1 MRQYKDDQKCNR
13 IGMKHLLLA
22 ILGCFIFP
30 AIYAQPGLGLKSEAL
45 RNAGYSAYVID
56 AVNGNVL
63 YKTPQVSLVP
73 ASVMKIVTTA
83 AALEIL
89 GANFAFHTQLGI
101 SGKVNAETGLLSGN
115 LILKGGCDPAFYSEY
130 FPEHYRGTFEA
141 WATALSK
148 AGVKNIGG
156 DFIIDLSQMSG
167 SSIPGGWLWEDIGN
181 YYGAGVSA
189 LTYSDNYYKIH
200 FSSPSEPGKPV
211 TINRTDPQIDSL
223 NLTNKVFSSEVNRDL
238 AFIYGAPGSSSQIV
252 EGSIPGGRTD
262 FIVKASMPDPAR
274 IAATEFIKIL
284 KYNKIEISGK
294 TVFVSSP
301 TNEAFTLIA
310 DKSSPLLRDL
320 IVPLNKESINLFAEH
335 LLREIGRARK
345 GSPSLEKSIE
355 AINEFWIE
363 KGIFMNGYYP
373 TDGSGLSRSNGIC
386 PRTLA
391 EILRYMHLSANR
403 DVFFTSL
410 PVAGQSGTLQSAFK
424 GSKLENNLR
433 AKTGSMTRVRSM
445 AGILTNQKGEK
456 VIFAIIANNFDGTQA
471 LVGHSIEDFLNGI
484 YSENSIPAKKPEVH

>member
-1 MRQYKDDQKCNR
+1 MRPNKSEQKYYR
-13 IGMKHLLLA
+13 IGMKHLLLS
-22 ILGCFIFP
+22 ILGCILFP
-30 AIYAQPGLGLKSEAL
+30 AIFAQPGLRLKSEAL
-45 RNAGYSAYVID
+45 QNAGYSAYVID
-56 AVNGNVL
+56 AVNGNIL
-63 YKTPQVSLVP
+63 FKTPQVSLVP

-89 GANFAFHTQLGI
+89 GADFAFHTQLGI
-101 SGKVNAETGLLSGN
+101 SGKVNPETGLLAGN
-115 LILKGGCDPAFYSEY
+115 LVLIGGCDPAFYSDY

-141 WATALSK
+141 WATALSN
-148 AGVKNIGG
+148 AGVKSIQG
-156 DFIIDLSQMSG
+156 DFIIDLSQSSG

-200 FSSPSEPGKPV
+200 FSSPSDSGKPV
-211 TINRTDPQIDSL
+211 TITRTDPQIDSL
-223 NLTNKVFSSEVNRDL
+223 NLTNKVVSSEVNRDL
-238 AFIYGAPGSSSQIV
+238 AFIYGAPGSFSQLV
-252 EGSIPGGRTD
+252 EGSIPGGRSD
-262 FIVKASMPDPAR
+262 FVVKATMPDPPR
-274 IAATEFIKIL
+274 IAANEFIKIL

-294 TVFVSSP
+294 IIFVSSP
-301 TNEAFTLIA
+301 MNEAFTLIA

-345 GSPSLEKSIE
+345 GSSSLDKSIE
-355 AINEFWIE
+355 AIHEFWIE
-363 KGIFMNGYYP
+363 KGIFLNGYYP

-391 EILRYMHLSANR
+391 EILRYMHLNANR
-403 DVFFTSL
+403 DVFFASL

-445 AGILTNQKGEK
+445 AGILTNQKGKK
-456 VIFAIIANNFDGTQA
+456 VIFAIITNNFDGTQA

-484 YSENSIPAKKPEVH
+484 YSN

>member
-1 MRQYKDDQKCNR
+1 MRQNKCDQKCNKN
-13 IGMKHLLLA
+13 GMKHLLLT
-22 ILGCFIFP
+22 ILGCLLFP
-30 AIYAQPGLGLKSEAL
+30 AIFAQPGLGLKSEAL

-63 YKTPQVSLVP
+63 YKTPQLSLVP

-89 GANFAFHTQLGI
+89 GTDFTFHTQLGI
-101 SGKVNAETGLLSGN
+101 SGKVNPETGLLSGN

-130 FPEHYRGTFEA
+130 FPEHYRGTFET

-148 AGVKNIGG
+148 AGIKSIQG
-156 DFIIDLSQMSG
+156 DFIVDLSQISG

-200 FSSPSEPGKPV
+200 FSSPSESGKPV

-223 NLTNKVFSSEVNRDL
+223 NLTNKVVSSEVNRDL
-238 AFIYGAPGSSSQIV
+238 AFIYGAPGSFSQLI
-252 EGSIPGGRTD
+252 EGTIPGGRSD
-262 FIVKASMPDPAR
+262 FVVKASMPDPAR
-274 IAATEFIKIL
+274 NAANEFIKIL
-284 KYNKIEISGK
+284 KYSKIEISGK
-294 TVFVSSP
+294 IVFFSSS
-301 TNEAFTLIA
+301 TNEAFTLLA
-310 DKSSPLLRDL
+310 DKSSPPLRDL

-345 GSPSLEKSIE
+345 GSSSLEKSIE
-355 AINEFWIE
+355 AIHEFWIE
-363 KGIFMNGYYP
+363 KGIFLNGYYP

-403 DVFFTSL
+403 DVFLASL

-433 AKTGSMTRVRSM
+433 AKTGSMKRVRSM
-445 AGILTNQKGEK
+445 AGILTNQKGKK
-456 VIFAIIANNFDGTQA
+456 VIFAIITNNFDGTQA

-484 YSENSIPAKKPEVH
+484 YSN

>member
-1 MRQYKDDQKCNR
+1 MRQYRSGQKYDR
-13 IGMKHLLLA
+13 IGMKHLLLT
-22 ILGCFIFP
+22 ILGCVFIQTIF
-30 AIYAQPGLGLKSEAL
+30 AQPGLGLKSEAL

-56 AVNGNVL
+56 AMNGNVL
-63 YKTPQVSLVP
+63 YTTPQVSLVP

-89 GANFAFHTQLGI
+89 GGDFVFHTQLGL
-101 SGKVNAETGLLSGN
+101 SGKVNPETGLLAGN

-130 FPEHYRGTFEA
+130 FPEHYRGTFED

-148 AGVKNIGG
+148 AGIKCIQGNL
-156 DFIIDLSQMSG
+156 IIDLSQMSG

-200 FSSPSEPGKPV
+200 FSSLSEAGKPV

-223 NLTNKVFSSEVNRDL
+223 NLTNKVVSSEVNRDL
-238 AFIYGAPGSSSQIV
+238 AFIYGAPGSLSQLV
-252 EGSIPGGRTD
+252 EGSIPGGRSD
-262 FIVKASMPDPAR
+262 FVVKASLPEPAR
-274 IAATEFIKIL
+274 IAANEFIKIL
-284 KYNKIEISGK
+284 KYSKIDISGK
-294 TVFVSSP
+294 IVFVSTP

-310 DKSSPLLRDL
+310 DKSSPELRDL

-345 GSPSLEKSIE
+345 GSSSLDKSIE
-355 AINEFWIE
+355 AIHEFWIE
-363 KGIFMNGYYP
+363 KGIFLNGYYP

-403 DVFFTSL
+403 DIFFTSL
-410 PVAGQSGTLQSAFK
+410 PVAGQTGTLQSAFK
-424 GSKLENNLR
+424 ESKLENNLR

-445 AGILTNQKGEK
+445 AGIFTNHAGRKL
-456 VIFAIIANNFDGTQA
+456 IFAIITNNFEGTQA
-471 LVGHSIEDFLNGI
+471 SVGREIEDFLNEI
-484 YSENSIPAKKPEVH
+484 YSF